1 MLRSMTGYGKGEGE
15 TGLGRLTV
23 EVRSVN
29 HRFMEIS
36 LKLPRRL
43 TLFEQRIKEVIRSR
57 VSRGKIDL
65 SMKLDATVE
74 EKIRLQVDSGLA
86 DQYVRALTDLKERYH
101 LKGEITLELLAGA
114 KDVIVAREES
124 EEVEPYWGE
133 MLPILQQSLDRM
145 EEMKRTE
152 GEALAKDLRFRL
164 AQIRRH
170 LEAIEDRLPVHL
182 DSYLARLRERVQGL
196 LGGFEIEPV
205 RFQQEIALL
214 TERLD
219 VTEEIVRAKSHL
231 LQFETLFEG
240 KESLGRKMEFLI
252 QEIHREVN
260 TISAKA
266 SDAEI
271 SHNVVEIKSE
281 LEKIREQIQNVE

>member
-29 HRFMEIS
+29 HRFMDIS

-65 SMKLDATVE
+65 SMKLDATGE
-74 EKIRLQVDSGLA
+74 EKIRLQIDPDLA

-164 AQIRRH
+164 AEIRRH
-170 LEAIEDRLPVHL
+170 LEAIEDRLPIHL

-196 LGGFEIEPV
+196 LGGFEIEPI

-231 LQFETLFEG
+231 HQFETLFEG

>member
-29 HRFMEIS
+29 HRFMDIS

-65 SMKLDATVE
+65 SMKLDATGE
-74 EKIRLQVDSGLA
+74 EKIRLQIDPGLA

-170 LEAIEDRLPVHL
+170 LEAIEDRLPIHL

-196 LGGFEIEPV
+196 LGGFEIEPI